1 MEKRRARLYRTG
13 EWGGAP
19 HYACVRCA
27 YDTFNEAAMAAHA
40 AGHGPDGSGEAAAS
54 PAATGGTTGSV
65 RAADNTE
72 EE

>member
-1 MEKRRARLYRTG
+1 MDKRRARQYRTE

-27 YDTFNEAAMAAHA
+27 YDTFDEAAMMAHA
-40 AGHGPDGSGEAAAS
+40 AGHGQEGIGEAAAS
-54 PAATGGTTGSV
+54 PATGSAMAV
-65 RAADNTE
+65 NNTE